1 MYVKMK
7 NTWKKAP
14 GGFLALLLI
23 CTLMLSGCGG
33 EEGTE
38 LQATAPSSET
48 EGSEE
53 VQPAENSAPENV
65 SPAPGTLLES
75 GSGLNE
81 NYYAN
86 VSYFGIA
93 SDVTDS
99 SFVLGKDAMAFHGS
113 EPVLG
118 QVVIHYSE
126 NTAVKTAV
134 LRGDTYEIYAAS
146 LDDLKKYGGEID
158 YTFDVV
164 LDDREANELWAAEI
178 RIARFAS
185 E

>member
-1 MYVKMK
+1 MK
-7 NTWKKAP
+7 NTRKIIP
-14 GGFLALLLI
+14 GGFLALILI
-23 CTLMLSGCGG
+23 FALMLSGCGG
-33 EEGTE
+33 KESTAP
-38 LQATAPSSET
+38 QATTPSSET
-48 EGSEE
+48 VGTEE
-53 VQPAENSAPENV
+53 AQPAENSAPESA

-81 NYYAN
+81 YYYAN

-118 QVVIHYSE
+118 QVVIHYNE
-126 NTAVKTAV
+126 KTAVKTAV

-146 LDDLKKYGGEID
+146 LDDLKKYGGD
-158 YTFDVV
+158 TAYMFDIV
-164 LDDREANELWAAEI
+164 LEDPDAEELWATEI
-178 RIARFAS
+178 RISQFVTD
-185 E
+185 

>member
-1 MYVKMK
+1 MMK
-7 NTWKKAP
+7 NTWKKVPA
-14 GGFLALLLI
+14 GFLALILI
-23 CTLMLSGCGG
+23 CALMLSGCGG
-33 EEGTE
+33 KESTAP
-38 LQATAPSSET
+38 QATTPSSET
-48 EGSEE
+48 VGTEE
-53 VQPAENSAPENV
+53 AQPAENSAPESA

-146 LDDLKKYGGEID
+146 LDDLKKYGGD
-158 YTFDVV
+158 TAYMFDIV
-164 LDDREANELWAAEI
+164 LEDPDAEELWATEI
-178 RIARFAS
+178 RISQFVTD
-185 E
+185 

>member
-1 MYVKMK
+1 MMK
-7 NTWKKAP
+7 NTWKKVP
-14 GGFLALLLI
+14 GGILALILI
-23 CTLMLSGCGG
+23 CALMLSGCGG
-33 EEGTE
+33 KESTAP
-38 LQATAPSSET
+38 QATTPSSET
-48 EGSEE
+48 VGTEE
-53 VQPAENSAPENV
+53 AQPAENSAPESA

-81 NYYAN
+81 YYYAN

-118 QVVIHYSE
+118 QVVIHYNE

-146 LDDLKKYGGEID
+146 LDDLKKYGGD
-158 YTFDVV
+158 TAYMFDIV
-164 LDDREANELWAAEI
+164 LEDPDAEELWATEI
-178 RIARFAS
+178 RISRFVTD
-185 E
+185 